1 MNVTGG
7 IQNDNSLR
15 LYEKIKQ
22 ASKGIMPEDI
32 YYPDN
37 GFISLFPMH
46 SGYICKSKCYK
57 IINVLQIN
65 RYFY

>member
-32 YYPDN
+32 YDPDN
-37 GFISLFPMH
+37 DFISLFPMH
-46 SGYICKSKCYK
+46 SGYICSKMLK
-57 IINVLQIN
+57 NINISI
-65 RYFY
+65 Y